1 MFKKKKNKIRQDDFD
16 TMELTEMI
24 EGNSVDNVEK
34 SFANGD
40 YNINELNDADY
51 EGLLKILSA
60 NSDFKTALPMEID
73 SSAINS
79 IRVDSHFYTPIK
91 MTAPSNY
98 FALNQIDDIMIPPV
112 GETTKLTFTKTPVK
126 QMIKIINTQITT
138 LEANLFGKRADS
150 LSESEKTSMEEDLAK
165 LKAQVQELSSTS
177 NYLSTFLSTTIKD
190 KNEESLAL
198 SVQNMKQE
206 YELNRFNLEVNYKD
220 LLNDYI
226 KGTLFN
232 SSFNE
237 KEDTFILNTEETSLF
252 MPYRQKNKLEDEGQV
267 LGFDLNARDA
277 DQAVMHNFFKTTDTS
292 KSADIANENTIVIG
306 KSGAG
311 KSFFSALQLF
321 HALDIGARI
330 AILDSENQFGH
341 LTKTLGGIEIK
352 FNVNNDFPINFL
364 EFKES
369 YKEDAD
375 GYLTEEK
382 QFNIKGFKKDVISF
396 LESLYQITARDLIN
410 PNQKNAISTILDII
424 LMMYKVNEN
433 YTSLYHNK
441 DGEIIK
447 KPSPQI
453 SNIVDFLFAF
463 SQPEKY
469 DETTKIG
476 KIINKVSKGDIETF
490 YTAAG
495 FNRKDAK
502 ELYDVLKDFSKAHG
516 GSKTNF
522 DVQTDT
528 ESNLYKWEDYPIL
541 NINIAELIK
550 GLTSDDAS
558 NDVIATLII
567 QLLSQFIKKD
577 FYNQRI
583 DLKKVIV
590 IDESWRYIKNHALW
604 ERAVAD
610 VMEDLS
616 KAGRKRNALLWQITQ
631 KISEYDNPFGLKI
644 LAQCKNTVVFGADGG
659 IQNGEA
665 TGDWPIVMEQGLTP
679 NELMTLGNNIDRKI
693 KGRFYI
699 KLDSQWY
706 YLQSSVSE
714 YEKDLIDTS
723 FNLAKQDDLK

>member
-1 MFKKKKNKIRQDDFD
+1 MFKKNKKKSNRSEDFD
-16 TMELTEMI
+16 TMELTEIM
-24 EGNSVDNVEK
+24 EGESNEK

-40 YNINELNDADY
+40 YNVNELNDADY

-79 IRVDSHFYTPIK
+79 IRVDSHFYTPVK

-112 GETTKLTFTKTPVK
+112 GETTKLTLTKTPVK
-126 QMIKIINTQITT
+126 KMIKIINTQITT
-138 LEANLFGKRADS
+138 LEANLYGKRADS
-150 LSESEKTSMEEDLAK
+150 LSESEKTSMSEDLAK

-198 SVQNMKQE
+198 AVQNMKQE

-252 MPYRQKNKLEDEGQV
+252 MPYRQKNKLEEEGQV

-321 HALDIGARI
+321 HAIDIGARI

-341 LTKTLGGIEIK
+341 LTKQLGGIELK
-352 FNVNNDFPINFL
+352 FNTKNDFPINFL

-369 YKEDAD
+369 YIEDED
-375 GYLTEEK
+375 GYLTMEK
-382 QFNIKGFKKDVISF
+382 HFDIQSYKKEVVSF
-396 LESLYQITARDLIN
+396 LDNLYKIAARDLIN
-410 PNQKNAISTILDII
+410 PNQKNAIYTILDII
-424 LMMYKVNEN
+424 LKIYKVNED
-433 YTSLYHNK
+433 YTSLYYNK
-441 DGEIIK
+441 DGHVTK
-447 KPSPQI
+447 KVSPQI
-453 SNIVDFLFAF
+453 SDIVDFLFAF

-469 DETTKIG
+469 GDDTKIG
-476 KIINKVSKGDIETF
+476 KIIKTVTKGDFETF
-490 YTAAG
+490 YTSNG
-495 FNRKDAK
+495 FSREAAK
-502 ELYDVLKDFSKAHG
+502 ELYDVLKDFSKRHG

-522 DVQTDT
+522 DVQTDS

-541 NINIAELIK
+541 NINISELIK
-550 GLTSDDAS
+550 SLTSDDES

-567 QLLSQFIKKD
+567 QLLAQFIKKD

-590 IDESWRYIKNHALW
+590 IDESWRYIKNLALW

-631 KISEYDNPFGLKI
+631 KISEYDTPFGQKI
-644 LAQCKNTVVFGADGG
+644 LAQCKNMVVFGADGG
-659 IQNGEA
+659 IQNGEL
-665 TGDWPIVMEQGLTP
+665 TGDWPIVMQQGLGQ
-679 NELMTLGNNIDRKI
+679 NELMLLSSNIDRNI

-706 YLQSSVSE
+706 YLQSSVSD